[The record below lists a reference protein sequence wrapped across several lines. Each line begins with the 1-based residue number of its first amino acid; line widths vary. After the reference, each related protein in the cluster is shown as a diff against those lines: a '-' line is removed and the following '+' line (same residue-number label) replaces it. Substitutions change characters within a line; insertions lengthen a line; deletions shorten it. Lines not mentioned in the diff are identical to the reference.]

1 MRLNN
6 KGFTLVEVLAVVV
19 ILGVIG
25 GIAGSSVLSSINSSK
40 EASYK
45 LMVNNIVIASE
56 NLYKEVEFG
65 NTIYEYSNSGV
76 TTTKYSINS
85 SKEIKTNLQ
94 TLVSNGFLT
103 GSENKKQSE
112 TNKNKRTIENPK
124 IKESDIGTCVIIIKK
139 VDNNKYQVNSTTS
152 SNSDCPTTS
161 DYSKYKNG
169 VK

>member
-76 TTTKYSINS
+76 TTTKYLIN
-85 SKEIKTNLQ
+85 
-94 TLVSNGFLT
+94 
-103 GSENKKQSE
+103 
-112 TNKNKRTIENPK
+112 
-124 IKESDIGTCVIIIKK
+124 
-139 VDNNKYQVNSTTS
+139 
-152 SNSDCPTTS
+152 
-161 DYSKYKNG
+161 
-169 VK
+169 